1 VDKHDPWAIDS
12 RDLEPEGEMPRLS
25 PDVEVL
31 RKGRGRGEW
40 RRLRCGSYWDEDI
53 VPEFSPKRGCAEGG
67 KGGQGE
73 FV

>member
-1 VDKHDPWAIDS
+1 
-12 RDLEPEGEMPRLS
+12 MPRLS